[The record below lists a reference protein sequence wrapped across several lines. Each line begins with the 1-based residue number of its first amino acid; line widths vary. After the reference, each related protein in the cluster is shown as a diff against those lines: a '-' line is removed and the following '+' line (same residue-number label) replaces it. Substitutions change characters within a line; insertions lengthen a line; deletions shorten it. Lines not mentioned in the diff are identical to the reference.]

1 VSVIRSPV
9 ARGVTV
15 VTGSPKPSIFR
26 TRSRTQQARVSL
38 NGCFLRYTAVPEDHG
53 FLRIPDWTEIR
64 RGEPIVRRVAEA
76 VNGRRT
82 A

>member
-1 VSVIRSPV
+1 
-9 ARGVTV
+9 
-15 VTGSPKPSIFR
+15 
-26 TRSRTQQARVSL
+26 L